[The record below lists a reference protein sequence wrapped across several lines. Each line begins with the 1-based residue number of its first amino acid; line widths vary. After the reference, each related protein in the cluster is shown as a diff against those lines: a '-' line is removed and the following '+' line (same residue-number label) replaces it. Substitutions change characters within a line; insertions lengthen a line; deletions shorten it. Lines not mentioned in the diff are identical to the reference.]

1 MKRIV
6 LIPTLALAL
15 AAATLGHAPLFAQTP
30 QAPDLTQRRVP
41 MISQGAKITQV
52 IGLSQVT
59 VTYHRPG
66 VKGRQIWGGLLP
78 YNEVWRVGANEP
90 TLITFSDPV
99 TINGQKLT
107 AGTYRLLAI
116 PGQSEWTVIF
126 NAETKN
132 WGSIYDAK
140 YDSLKVVVKPES
152 NQHEEWL
159 SFSFTDLTPSSAK
172 LVIAWEKLKVG
183 FTVEF
188 STLAKLESQVGD
200 WRVLNQAA
208 RYAATEKVYTEQA
221 MTWVDRS
228 IALDRNAA
236 NVRTKAELLAGQ
248 GKHKEA
254 IALAEESIKLAKAQ
268 NPAANVTGTEQL
280 INEWKKK

>member
-1 MKRIV
+1 MKRSV
-6 LIPTLALAL
+6 LCLTLGL
-15 AAATLGHAPLFAQTP
+15 AAATLGTTPVFAQAP

-41 MISQGAKITQV
+41 MVSQGAKVTQV

-66 VKGRQIWGGLLP
+66 VKGRQIWGGLIP

-90 TLITFSDPV
+90 TLVTFSDPV
-99 TINGQKLT
+99 TINGQKLS

-140 YDSLKVVVKPES
+140 YDSLKVVVKPEPS
-152 NQHEEWL
+152 QHEEWL

-172 LVIAWEKLKVG
+172 MVIAWEKLKVG

-188 STLAKLESQVGD
+188 NTLAKMESQVGD
-200 WRVLNQAA
+200 WRILNQAA
-208 RYAATEKVYTEQA
+208 RYAATEKVYAEQA
-221 MTWVDRS
+221 MGWIDRS

-248 GKHKEA
+248 GKYKEA
-254 IALAEESIKLAKAQ
+254 ITLAEESMKLARAQ
-268 NPAANVTGTEQL
+268 NPAANVTATEQL

>member
-1 MKRIV
+1 
-6 LIPTLALAL
+6 LTLGL
-15 AAATLGHAPLFAQTP
+15 AAATLGPTLVFAQTP
-30 QAPDLTQRRVP
+30 QAPDLTQRRIP
-41 MISQGAKITQV
+41 MVSQGAKMTQV

-66 VKGRQIWGGLLP
+66 VKGRQIWGGLIP

-90 TLITFSDPV
+90 TLVTFSDPV
-99 TINGQKLT
+99 TINGQKLS

-140 YDSLKVVVKPES
+140 YDSLKIVVKPES

>member
-1 MKRIV
+1 MNRILLV
-6 LIPTLALAL
+6 LTLCL
-15 AAATLGHAPLFAQTP
+15 AAATLGTTPLFAQTP

-78 YNEVWRVGANEP
+78 YTEVWRLGANEP
-90 TLITFSDPV
+90 TLVTFSDPV
-99 TINGQKLT
+99 TINGQKLS

-116 PGQSEWTVIF
+116 PGQSEWTLIF

-132 WGSIYDAK
+132 WGTVYDAK
-140 YDSLKVVVKPES
+140 YDSLKIVVKPES

-188 STLAKLESQVGD
+188 NTLAKMESQVGD

-208 RYAATEKVYTEQA
+208 RYAMTEKVYGEQA
-221 MTWVDRS
+221 MGWVDRS
-228 IALDRNAA
+228 IALERNAT
-236 NVRTKAELLAGQ
+236 NVRTKAELLAAQ
-248 GKHKEA
+248 GKYPEA
-254 IALAEESIKLAKAQ
+254 ITLAEESMKLAKAQ
-268 NPAANVTGTEQL
+268 NPAANVTATEQL

>member
-1 MKRIV
+1 MKRVV
-6 LIPTLALAL
+6 LLLTLGL
-15 AAATLGHAPLFAQTP
+15 AAATLGTTALFAQVP
-30 QAPDLTQRRVP
+30 QAPDLPQRRVP
-41 MISQGAKITQV
+41 MISQGAMVTQV

-78 YNEVWRVGANEP
+78 YNEVWRIGANEP

-99 TINGQKLT
+99 TINGNKLP

-116 PGQSEWTVIF
+116 PGQSEWTLIF

-132 WGSIYDAK
+132 WGTIYDAT
-140 YDSLKVVVKPES
+140 YDSLKIKVKPEAG
-152 NQHEEWL
+152 QLEEWL
-159 SFSFTDLTPSSAK
+159 SFSFTDLTPSSAR
-172 LVIAWEKLKVG
+172 LAIAWEKLKVG

-188 STLAKLESQVGD
+188 NTLEKLESQVGD

-208 RYAATEKVYTEQA
+208 RYAAMEKVFSEQA
-221 MTWVDRS
+221 MGWVDRS
-228 IALDRNAA
+228 IALNRNAT

-254 IALAEESIKLAKAQ
+254 IALAEESMNLARAQ
-268 NPAANVTGTEQL
+268 NPAANVTATEQL